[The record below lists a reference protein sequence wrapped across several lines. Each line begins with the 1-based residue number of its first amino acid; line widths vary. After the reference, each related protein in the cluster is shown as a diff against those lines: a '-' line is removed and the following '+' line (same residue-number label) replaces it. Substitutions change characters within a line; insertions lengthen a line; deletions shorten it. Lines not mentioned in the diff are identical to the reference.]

1 MANSYAH
8 TSVDDGRLRR
18 LIGGVW
24 LFGSLCGFCSQFL
37 TLVRHAPAPGAI
49 LAAAIGMHL
58 PPAFARLVSA
68 TGLPLPA
75 TPYLQGAIVTTVH
88 MATVASAADKN
99 LLTTKTAKKQ
109 PGMQVLLA
117 PRDTRFTLR

>member
-49 LAAAIGMHL
+49 LAAAVGMHL

-88 MATVASAADKN
+88 LAAIASAADQKLLATTEAKKHPRVQL
-99 LLTTKTAKKQ
+99 LLTA
-109 PGMQVLLA
+109 
-117 PRDTRFTLR
+117 